1 MSSKKGSPSSC
12 WSSERLIEIESDSKE
27 SVLNTVVMPLQYPT
41 GVGEEMAVGFAALRQ
56 MPSLRRGGWLFAYD
70 GLVFALHSLTFH
82 NFAQKFSRRGLD
94 AFLAFQL
101 GHHGDKMFEPFVGC
115 LDFLLLA

>member
-1 MSSKKGSPSSC
+1 MLSRRGSRSSRS
-12 WSSERLIEIESDSKE
+12 SSERLIEIESDSKE

-82 NFAQKFSRRGLD
+82 NFAQKFLVGDSMLFSRSSSATTEIRCSN
-94 AFLAFQL
+94 
-101 GHHGDKMFEPFVGC
+101 PS
-115 LDFLLLA
+115 